1 MTERDGPRTAAAC
14 AFPDSHGAG
23 QPRKR
28 QAGNRKN
35 GRPANGQHVLFR
47 EDQLASP
54 LPVGY
59 AALISCSCPS
69 CNRMHRESCTSRI
82 ARCEVR
88 YDRKKVLLVNICY
101 SLGHQRAPFS
111 RSSAV
116 LEVIELPEHV
126 AR

>member
-1 MTERDGPRTAAAC
+1 MVRSRPPLALFQIVTEQ
-14 AFPDSHGAG
+14 DSPVSDKQGTEKMDALLTVST
-23 QPRKR
+23 
-28 QAGNRKN
+28 
-35 GRPANGQHVLFR
+35 VLFR